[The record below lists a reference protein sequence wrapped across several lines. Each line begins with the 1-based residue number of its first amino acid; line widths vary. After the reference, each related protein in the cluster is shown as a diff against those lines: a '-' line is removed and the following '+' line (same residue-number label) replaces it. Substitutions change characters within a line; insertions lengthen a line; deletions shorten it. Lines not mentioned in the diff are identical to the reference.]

1 MQLFGAFSHI
11 LPWASVPVGASGDI
25 ELQIL
30 DRTGY
35 RRVVRKPKLPRF
47 TLPFSQVSF
56 RPFRLF
62 GAPLMESQT
71 PRPVALA
78 RDWSPSYA
86 GHSYVYLYRRSGSMI
101 RQPYD
106 HCGNDRI
113 IFAGY

>member
-1 MQLFGAFSHI
+1 MQLFGAFSLI
-11 LPWASVPVGASGDI
+11 LPWASVPVGASVDV

-30 DRTGY
+30 DRTGH

-56 RPFRLF
+56 RSFRLL

-86 GHSYVYLYRRSGSMI
+86 DVYWYRRSGSMI

-106 HCGNDRI
+106 HCGNDQI